1 MQVYLSLLRV
11 QSWIKNLFLLA
22 PLVFSFNLFNTE
34 LYLVELQAFF
44 AFCFLSSAVYVF
56 NDLLDVEQDK
66 LHPRKKMRALPAGR
80 VTKQQALIMG
90 LICLLLSA
98 ALAWQVNSTQ
108 FIYTLLAYL
117 GINIA
122 YVLKIKH
129 VAIADCFS
137 IASGFVIRVLA
148 GCYAIHVVPS
158 DWIVVVTFFLALFLA
173 FGKRKSE
180 LLMLDGQAGKHR
192 AALNGYNLQ
201 TLDVYIYISAAISVT
216 AYLMYTL
223 TSITLPE
230 KLHQSLK
237 YSAFFVVF
245 GLFRY
250 IQLLNTKS
258 ATDADPTVLVYK
270 DRLLQATLVLWIVYA
285 VMVIYG

>member
-1 MQVYLSLLRV
+1 MVL
-11 QSWIKNLFLLA
+11 KAFL
-22 PLVFSFNLFNTE
+22 
-34 LYLVELQAFF
+34 
-44 AFCFLSSAVYVF
+44 AFCFLSSSVYVF

-66 LHPRKKMRALPAGR
+66 LHPRKKMRALPAGKI
-80 VTKQQALIMG
+80 TKPQAIILG
-90 LICLLLSA
+90 LICLVLSA
-98 ALAWQVNSTQ
+98 TLTWLVNSTQ
-108 FIYTLLAYL
+108 FMYALMTYL
-117 GINIA
+117 GINIV

-137 IASGFVIRVLA
+137 IAAGFVIRVLA
-148 GCYAIHVVPS
+148 GCYAIHVIPS

-180 LLMLDGQAGKHR
+180 LLMLDAQAGNHR

-223 TSITLPE
+223 TSTSLPQQ
-230 KLHQSLK
+230 LHQPLK

-250 IQLLNTKS
+250 IQLLNAKS

-270 DRLLQATLVLWIVYA
+270 DKMLQVTLVLWAAYA
-285 VMVIYG
+285 VWVIYG

>member
-1 MQVYLSLLRV
+1 M
-11 QSWIKNLFLLA
+11 
-22 PLVFSFNLFNTE
+22 VFSFNLFNTE
-34 LYLVELQAFF
+34 LYPTVFVAFF

-56 NDLLDVEQDK
+56 NDLLDLERDK
-66 LHPRKKMRALPAGR
+66 LHPRKQKRALPAGR
-80 VTKQQALIMG
+80 VTKQQAIMLG
-90 LICLLLSA
+90 FICLMLSA
-98 ALAWQVNSTQ
+98 TLTWQVNSPP
-108 FIYTLLAYL
+108 FIYALLAYL

-148 GCYAIHVVPS
+148 GCYAIQVVPS

-180 LLMLDGQAGKHR
+180 LLMLDTQAGKHR

-223 TSITLPE
+223 TSTTLPE
-230 KLHQSLK
+230 KLHQPLK

-250 IQLLNTKS
+250 IQLLNAKS

-285 VMVIYG
+285 VVVIYG